1 MAEEKQA
8 KKVYTLEEIKFNEA
22 NKVMAILA
30 CIPLVGLILF
40 FVEKEDKFVRY
51 MAAQF
56 AILGVAE
63 FVLSIIPVIGW
74 ILSMPVMILI
84 WVVIILG
91 MVKASKGER
100 FDIPIVSPW
109 ALKLMGAF

>member
-30 CIPLVGLILF
+30 CIPLIGLILF

-51 MAAQF
+51 MGAQF
-56 AILGVAE
+56 AIIWAVG
-63 FVLSIIPVIGW
+63 
-74 ILSMPVMILI
+74 ILSWIPFVGPIFAIIALFVNPILI
-84 WVVIILG
+84 IVG
-91 MVKASKGER
+91 MVKVSKGER

>member
-30 CIPLVGLILF
+30 CIPLIGLILL

-51 MAAQF
+51 MGAQF
-56 AILGVAE
+56 AIIWLAG
-63 FVLSIIPVIGW
+63 FFSWIPIIG
-74 ILSMPVMILI
+74 
-84 WVVIILG
+84 VIIALIVFFVNPILMIVG

-100 FDIPIVSPW
+100 FDIPVISPW
-109 ALKLMGAF
+109 ALKLIGAF